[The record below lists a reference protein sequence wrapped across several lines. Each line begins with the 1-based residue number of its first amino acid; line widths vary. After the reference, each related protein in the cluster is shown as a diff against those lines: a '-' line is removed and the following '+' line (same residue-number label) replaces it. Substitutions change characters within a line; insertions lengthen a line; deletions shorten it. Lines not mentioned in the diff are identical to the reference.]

1 MTPDTKRKLY
11 PRQRHF
17 FVIEKY
23 IEDAKQGQ
31 KVAPDL
37 VESIMEGSGLVRE
50 ELRPNLLKLIQFRPK
65 ILKIKV
71 STFWI
76 PEI

>member
-1 MTPDTKRKLY
+1 MGADTKRKLY
-11 PRQRHF
+11 LRKSNF

-23 IEDAKQGQ
+23 IEVAKQ
-31 KVAPDL
+31 KEKDAPDL
-37 VESIMEGSGLVRE
+37 LEPIMRPPGFVKE
-50 ELRPNLLKLIQFRPK
+50 ELRPNLFKLSHFRPK
-65 ILKIKV
+65 ITKIKV